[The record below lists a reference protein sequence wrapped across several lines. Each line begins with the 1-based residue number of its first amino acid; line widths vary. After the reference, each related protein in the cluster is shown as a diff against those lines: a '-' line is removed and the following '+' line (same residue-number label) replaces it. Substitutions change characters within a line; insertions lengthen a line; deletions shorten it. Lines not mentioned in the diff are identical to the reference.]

1 MNEQIK
7 LERLLK
13 IDEVSERTSLSRS
26 AIYRLINEE
35 KLQSVK
41 INKSLRFKESELN
54 RFINSLEAM

>member
-7 LERLLK
+7 LDRLLK